1 MYLQNFS
8 PSGRQ
13 QTGWQYS
20 DGNPLTGVSNVG
32 GLGRN
37 RDSERQPTYGFT
49 DACCQSCNRR
59 PARCYQH
66 GGAVP
71 RSRKLWHIA
80 SSKRRSLLL
89 AGDDNEM
96 LMAKSLNVTT
106 KTTEQHLL
114 ARSDKYVAYVT
125 NNKRLCSTFCT
136 VEANYWQTRSIARP
150 LCDSR
155 ATCVILLL

>member
-32 GLGRN
+32 GWV
-37 RDSERQPTYGFT
+37 RQKSRFWASAYIWLYR
-49 DACCQSCNRR
+49 CVLSKLQ

-96 LMAKSLNVTT
+96 LMTKSLNVTT